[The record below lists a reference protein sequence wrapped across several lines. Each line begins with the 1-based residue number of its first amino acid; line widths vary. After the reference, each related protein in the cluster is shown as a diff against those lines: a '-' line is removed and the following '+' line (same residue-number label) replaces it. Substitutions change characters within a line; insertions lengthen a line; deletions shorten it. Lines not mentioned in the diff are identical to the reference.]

1 MTFDSHG
8 RQTDKTDSQSESAS
22 LADKTEDMTSEKLIS
37 SFPVMKL
44 RSLNQKISN
53 PRWVVPVLPE
63 QELEHLLNAAINL
76 TIADCDHSCEPC
88 LDFYKNA
95 LTTSFIKILTDEAV
109 NSWKY
114 NIHHCILMTCGKL
127 LHLIAIHMHR
137 DNPYL
142 LDLLSIVLDPNNKF
156 NTFNAARQPECFGP
170 ENVWGVL
177 EDNKKFATTP
187 PEPKRPR
194 GWLVDLINR
203 FGQLGGFD
211 NILERFNA
219 GVAGLHNKQ
228 SSAEN
233 LNKQATI
240 SKNIGFSTVTTEEN
254 APISFSVIYYLIRP
268 FAQCYEL
275 LTPLTIQTYFMP
287 IWMIVLDLLDN
298 LTDAELK
305 IEAKSEG
312 KSDLIHKIIKA
323 ARCLA
328 SRLAN
333 QGDLVRDIEIF
344 RLKMIL
350 RLLQVSSFNGKMN
363 ALNEINKVIT
373 AVSYCSHRSQL
384 SQSLSDD
391 EMNWLTAERMAAWIK
406 KSRVLEIVLKD
417 SLHQPQYVE
426 KLEKIIRFLIKEN
439 NLTLDD
445 LDAVWK
451 AQAGKH
457 EAIVKNVHDLLTKLA
472 WDFVPEQLDHLFNC
486 FQTSMTTANKRQR
499 EHLLELIRRLAEDD
513 KNGVMAQKV
522 LNLFWTLAHN
532 VEIPP
537 EVLDQALI
545 AHVKILDY
553 SCSQERDAQKT
564 VWLDKCVAELRTGD
578 NWVLPALRLIR
589 EICCLYESNNHV
601 QNSSKVLNRQQVIE
615 RLQNEY
621 SLVILVTNSLI
632 SYMDKIRNMFE
643 KNPEIDPTKYCI
655 DGRFSHNLQIQERLD
670 FLKYLLKDGQ
680 LWLCADQ
687 AKQIWHCLAVN
698 SVFPSDREECFR
710 WFSKLMGEEP
720 DLDPGVNKDFFENNI
735 LKLDPSLLT
744 DSGIKCF
751 ERFFKAV
758 NSKEDKLKA
767 VHRGYIL
774 EHNDLIGKEYL
785 WLIIYSA
792 KIEIANKGIDLLKE
806 VYTALGPTLLANV
819 STFHEMF
826 VDECC
831 DRLKALYEA
840 LICINSNSEYNSNNK
855 ETKFDCS
862 EADQICR
869 VLKVLQEYV
878 KECDRSFS
886 GDRQQLP
893 LCRASRGKY
902 ICLYIRFQN
911 PGRSID
917 DIEIITH
924 SNETVSSFKKSVL
937 KRLKGTST
945 ANIKIDFF
953 YNNGEIIEMLDEIN
967 PLSNY
972 AIRDKMVLTAKLT
985 QVGTILASSPD
996 SSSDSSTES
1005 PPRPSADIKRVE
1017 SEYTLP
1023 GVIISEK
1030 PYYTNLFLKLH
1041 QLGIDIQHSNL
1052 KENAAMLLTL
1062 LPADRDTVNEL
1073 KKMCHIQMIDDLT
1086 NNSHDHVSTMD
1097 DLEEVEPS
1105 KVFLYSTPAKVLYN
1119 LEVLNAILIP
1129 AIDPFSEESLIIQSA
1144 WLRSRVAHYMLELLT
1159 KNNFL
1164 PNADMQTKRAAF
1176 QSILRLVKLFLYVT
1190 SCVLSRVGDEPAATL
1205 NVRGNRSQIEI
1216 LKQILTA
1223 TPNNAENALRFI
1235 STKLAENIAAE
1246 MLTASMEGQKC
1257 RQLFSEALNWS
1268 CPDINTIKAIIQIA
1282 WSSSCGKFELYGSKD
1297 NFSDVIAM
1305 PDTQDFSLCKE
1316 SLEVLIV
1323 CLVLNPCANELLI
1336 QDKTWSEFI
1345 TSLILKNPSKIVR
1358 QTAAEQLY
1366 LSCTYYSGN
1375 YRPFEFMIKHLI
1387 SLLQTSV
1394 PQYASTCADLF
1405 QLLCRTLSYGCTW
1418 NWPHSVIEG
1427 LLTHEINWLR
1437 KIKKNVISSGNTEIH
1452 EDLLEGHLS
1461 LTKELMFFIDVKV
1474 KTQLSD
1480 LLEELTDD
1488 FLFPASKQYLH
1499 FRQTGKLKNYQAPP
1513 PVCRSSHTIAAACE
1527 LLVALCQNC
1536 VPNMKLLTK
1545 VLINNICNEI
1555 EPLKEWDYLPP
1566 IGPRPPKGFCG
1577 LKNAGATCYMNS
1589 VLQQLYMVPS
1599 IRIGILKCEGAAL
1612 NHSEDFSGEGDSMML
1627 GDEVFLGNTQ
1637 KNYHI
1642 GILKH
1647 VQAIFAYLGH
1657 SALQYY
1663 VPRGL
1668 WTHFKLQGEP
1678 VNLRE
1683 QQDAVEFFMSL
1694 FESLD
1699 EGFKALGQTQ
1709 FMVNT
1714 LGGSFSDQK
1723 ICQECPHRYSKEEP
1737 FSVFSVDIRNHSSLT
1752 ESLEQYV
1759 KGEILEGADAYHCDK
1774 CNKKVVTVKRLC
1786 VRKLPPVLAIQLKRF
1801 EYDYERVCAIKFNDY
1816 FEFPRVLDMEPYT
1829 VFGLAKLDGE
1839 VIEFVEN
1846 SYDRSEITKYEL
1858 TGIIVHSG
1866 QASGGHYFS
1875 YILHKDKN
1883 NEKGQWYKFDDNE
1896 VTECKM
1902 HEDEEMKV
1910 QCFGG
1915 EYMGEIYDSN
1925 LKRMQYRRQKRWWNA
1940 YMLFYTRCDQNPVQ
1954 LNKSVE
1960 QLSLA
1965 ESSNF
1970 ILPMPKAI
1978 EISVRTQNIRFLH
1991 SKSIFSVEFFN
2002 FIKNLVGSILP
2013 PVKQEKQTLEAEE
2026 LSLLGVQL
2034 ASHFLFHSGFRA
2046 KKSLRGP
2053 VIEWFDT
2060 LSLHLRHSSAV
2071 RRWFANNAL
2080 LNPPGRLVEY
2090 ILIAPSPEVR
2100 TVFVKLVVIFCHFAI
2115 NDEPLPNIEG
2125 TSLCE
2130 QILIGVLKLLKCEV
2144 ADYGKHLPHYFSLF
2158 NMYAGLGKK
2167 EKIHL
2172 LRLNVPKIFMQ
2183 AALDEGPVPQIK
2195 YQYPELNKL
2204 HHVVSHLIR
2213 CSDISDRCQNSNQSA
2228 KPMPNVYKD
2237 PSMLFEELVPLSQ
2250 EACDL
2255 LFVRTGYIKK
2265 VIEDTNVGDE
2275 GLKLIQ
2281 YCCWENPHFSRCI
2294 LTELL
2299 WQCGFAYCQDMR
2311 HHTDL
2316 LLHVLLIEDSWQ
2328 NHRIHNALMGVAEER
2343 GGLLETILKTKTHYQ
2358 KRAYQIIKCLTQ
2370 LFHKSSVA
2378 LAMLNSNEHIGKNWL
2393 MAVEWLQEELDKQRG
2408 IGCQYNYSWSPPA
2421 QSNDNTNGYMLER
2434 SQSAKNTWSLAYEL
2448 CQDED
2453 QDETIDSD
2461 TELKNEESMV
2471 QSLVLENTTVTGDTT
2486 AVTTTSSKHNSISRE
2501 DQPILLAKNINEKL
2515 NKEKHTE
2522 NVSLNEE
2529 YSLNSVYTSLNE
2541 LRLSPKP
2548 VNNKKF

>member
-1 MTFDSHG
+1 M
-8 RQTDKTDSQSESAS
+8 E
-22 LADKTEDMTSEKLIS
+22 
-37 SFPVMKL
+37 
-44 RSLNQKISN
+44 
-53 PRWVVPVLPE
+53 
-63 QELEHLLNAAINL
+63 
-76 TIADCDHSCEPC
+76 
-88 LDFYKNA
+88 YK
-95 LTTSFIKILTDEAV
+95 
-109 NSWKY
+109 
-114 NIHHCILMTCGKL
+114 
-127 LHLIAIHMHR
+127 R
-137 DNPYL
+137 
-142 LDLLSIVLDPNNKF
+142 
-156 NTFNAARQPECFGP
+156 
-170 ENVWGVL
+170 
-177 EDNKKFATTP
+177 
-187 PEPKRPR
+187 
-194 GWLVDLINR
+194 
-203 FGQLGGFD
+203 
-211 NILERFNA
+211 
-219 GVAGLHNKQ
+219 
-228 SSAEN
+228 
-233 LNKQATI
+233 LNK
-240 SKNIGFSTVTTEEN
+240 
-254 APISFSVIYYLIRP
+254 
-268 FAQCYEL
+268 
-275 LTPLTIQTYFMP
+275 TIQ
-287 IWMIVLDLLDN
+287 
-298 LTDAELK
+298 
-305 IEAKSEG
+305 
-312 KSDLIHKIIKA
+312 II
-323 ARCLA
+323 
-328 SRLAN
+328 N
-333 QGDLVRDIEIF
+333 NF
-344 RLKMIL
+344 
-350 RLLQVSSFNGKMN
+350 
-363 ALNEINKVIT
+363 
-373 AVSYCSHRSQL
+373 AVY
-384 SQSLSDD
+384 
-391 EMNWLTAERMAAWIK
+391 
-406 KSRVLEIVLKD
+406 
-417 SLHQPQYVE
+417 
-426 KLEKIIRFLIKEN
+426 
-439 NLTLDD
+439 
-445 LDAVWK
+445 
-451 AQAGKH
+451 
-457 EAIVKNVHDLLTKLA
+457 
-472 WDFVPEQLDHLFNC
+472 
-486 FQTSMTTANKRQR
+486 TSMTTANKRQR

-532 VEIPP
+532 KEIPP

-564 VWLDKCVAELRTGD
+564 VWLDKCVDELKTGD

-589 EICCLYESNNHV
+589 EICCLYESNHHH
-601 QNSSKVLNRQQVIE
+601 QNSNKNLSRQQVIE

-632 SYMDKIRNMFE
+632 SYMDKIRTLSE
-643 KNPEIDPTKYCI
+643 ENPDIDPTKYCI
-655 DGRFSHNLQIQERLD
+655 DGRFSHDLQIQERLD

-687 AKQIWHCLAVN
+687 AKQIWHCLAVK

-767 VHRGYIL
+767 VHRGYVL
-774 EHNDLIGKEYL
+774 ENNDLIGKDYL
-785 WLIIYSA
+785 WLIINSA
-792 KIEIANKGIDLLKE
+792 ELEIANKGIDLLKE
-806 VYTALGPTLLANV
+806 VSTALGSTLLANV
-819 STFHEMF
+819 STFHEIF
-826 VDECC
+826 LGECC
-831 DRLKALYEA
+831 DKLKALYDSVIF
-840 LICINSNSEYNSNNK
+840 LNSNSEFNSNDK
-855 ETKFDCS
+855 ETKFYCS
-862 EADQICR
+862 EIEQMCR
-869 VLKVLQEYV
+869 ILKVLQEYV
-878 KECDRSFS
+878 KECDRSFI
-886 GDRQQLP
+886 GDRHQLP
-893 LCRASRGKY
+893 LCRATRGKHTS
-902 ICLYIRFQN
+902 LYIRFQN

-924 SNETVSSFKKSVL
+924 SNETVASFKKSIL

-953 YNNGEIIEMLDEIN
+953 YNNGELIEMLDEIN
-967 PLSNY
+967 PLSSY
-972 AIRDKMVLTAKLT
+972 ALRDKMVLTAKLT
-985 QVGTILASSPD
+985 PVGTILASSPD
-996 SSSDSSTES
+996 SSSDSSTGS
-1005 PPRPSADIKRVE
+1005 PPRPSADIRRVE

-1023 GVIISEK
+1023 GVIISEN
-1030 PYYTNLFLKLH
+1030 PYYTNFFLKLH
-1041 QLGIDIQHSNL
+1041 QLGIDMQYSNL
-1052 KENAAMLLTL
+1052 RDSAAMLLSL
-1062 LPADRDTVNEL
+1062 LPADRETVNEL
-1073 KKMCHIQMIDDLT
+1073 KKMCHIKNKDSSATPENIRNTDKNVLHEQEHK
-1086 NNSHDHVSTMD
+1086 NN
-1097 DLEEVEPS
+1097 LEEVSPS

-1129 AIDPFSEESLIIQSA
+1129 AIDPFSEEALIIQSA
-1144 WLRSRVAHYMLELLT
+1144 WLRSGVAHYLVELLT

-1176 QSILRLVKLFLYVT
+1176 QSVLRLVKFFLYVI
-1190 SCVLSRVGDEPAATL
+1190 SCVLNRVGDEPSLSNL
-1205 NVRGNRSQIEI
+1205 NVRTRSQIDI
-1216 LKQILTA
+1216 LKQILT
-1223 TPNNAENALRFI
+1223 TIPNSSENTLRFI
-1235 STKLAENIAAE
+1235 STKLAENVSAE
-1246 MLTASMEGQKC
+1246 MLTASAEGQKS
-1257 RQLFSEALNWS
+1257 RKLFSDALQWS
-1268 CPDINTIKAIIQIA
+1268 CPDIATIKAIIQLA
-1282 WSSSCGKFELYGSKD
+1282 WSSSCGKFEMYGSKD
-1297 NFSDVIAM
+1297 NFSDDIAM
-1305 PDTQDFSLCKE
+1305 PGAQDLALCKE
-1316 SLEVLIV
+1316 SLEVLIA
-1323 CLVLNPCANELLI
+1323 CLVLNPSANDVLI
-1336 QDKTWSEFI
+1336 QDEIWSEFI

-1358 QTAAEQLY
+1358 QIAAEQLFF
-1366 LSCTYYSGN
+1366 SCTYYSGN
-1375 YRPFEFMIKHLI
+1375 SRPFEFMTNHLI
-1387 SLLQTSV
+1387 SLLHTAI
-1394 PQYASTCADLF
+1394 PQYSSTCADLF

-1427 LLTHEINWLR
+1427 LLTHEISWLR
-1437 KIKKNVISSGNTEIH
+1437 KIKNNVISSGNTEVH
-1452 EDLLEGHLS
+1452 EDLLEGHLC
-1461 LTKELMFFIDVKV
+1461 LTKELMFFIDVKI
-1474 KTQLSD
+1474 KTQLSG

-1499 FRQTGKLKNYQAPP
+1499 LRQTGKLSNYQAPP
-1513 PVCRSSHTIAAACE
+1513 PVCRSPHTIAAACD

-1545 VLINNICNEI
+1545 VLINNVCNDI

-1566 IGPRPPKGFCG
+1566 IGPRQSKGFCG

-1599 IRIGILKCEGAAL
+1599 IRLGILKAEGAAI
-1612 NHSEDFSGEGDSMML
+1612 NDAEDFSGDSEASL
-1627 GDEVFLGNTQ
+1627 YTDEVFFGNVQ

-1647 VQAIFAYLGH
+1647 VQAIFAHLGH

-1699 EGFKALGQTQ
+1699 EGLKALGQNQ

-1774 CNKKVVTVKRLC
+1774 CNKKVVTMKRLC

-1839 VIEFVEN
+1839 VVELVEN
-1846 SYDRSEITKYEL
+1846 SYDHTDVTKYEL

-1875 YILHKDKN
+1875 YILYKD
-1883 NEKGQWYKFDDNE
+1883 EKTGKEQWYKFDDNE

-1902 HEDEEMKV
+1902 NEDEEMKV

-1954 LNKSVE
+1954 ITRSVE

-1965 ESSNF
+1965 ESSSF

-2002 FIKNLVGSILP
+2002 FIKNLVSSIVP
-2013 PVKQEKQTLEAEE
+2013 HVKDEKPTLAAEE

-2034 ASHFLFHSGFRA
+2034 ASHFLFHSGFRT
-2046 KKSLRGP
+2046 KKTLRGP

-2060 LSLHLRHSSAV
+2060 LSLHLRHSPTV

-2080 LNPPGRLVEY
+2080 LNPPGRLAEY
-2090 ILIAPSPEVR
+2090 ILVAPSPEVR

-2130 QILIGVLKLLKCEV
+2130 QILISVLKLLKCEV
-2144 ADYGKHLPHYFSLF
+2144 ADHGKHLPHYFSLF
-2158 NMYAGLGKK
+2158 NMYAGLGNK
-2167 EKIHL
+2167 EKLHL
-2172 LRLNVPKIFMQ
+2172 LKLNVPTIFMQ

-2204 HHVVSHLIR
+2204 HQVVSHLIR
-2213 CSDISDRCQNSNQSA
+2213 CSDISDRCQNSNQSL
-2228 KPMPNVYKD
+2228 KPMPNIYKD
-2237 PSMLFEELVPLSQ
+2237 ANMQYEELVPLSQ
-2250 EACDL
+2250 EGSDL

-2265 VIEDTNVGDE
+2265 LIEDTNVGDE

-2370 LFHKSSVA
+2370 LFHKSLVA
-2378 LAMLNSNEHIGKNWL
+2378 LTMLNSNEHIGKHWV

-2453 QDETIDSD
+2453 QDETIESD
-2461 TELKNEESMV
+2461 TDIRSDGSIV
-2471 QSLVLENTTVTGDTT
+2471 QSFVLENTTANTAADT
-2486 AVTTTSSKHNSISRE
+2486 AVVTAFSTKQHSTTREVQPVVLSEDISE
-2501 DQPILLAKNINEKL
+2501 TFNVNTA
-2515 NKEKHTE
+2515 E
-2522 NVSLNEE
+2522 NVSINEV
-2529 YSLNSVYTSLNE
+2529 YSLNNVYTSLNE

-2548 VNNKKF
+2548 VNNK